1 MAEQP
6 KIKQP
11 LTLEYLDDIGQR
23 TIFEGVVSALDADR
37 FQASLAPTDAMLD
50 PGDEVRVRYCDE
62 KGLCFFSTR
71 VLEVVPGPR
80 VAVWLGTVAAA
91 QRSQRRRFM
100 RLSVQIPASCVHLD
114 AKGTPREECSTT
126 TLELGGN
133 GAGILSNHAFVV
145 GERVRFKLDFGEE
158 WGCAEGVATVK
169 RSVLA
174 LTSKGAENRIALQ
187 FVEIDAK
194 SQAKILSYLV
204 AARAEGAKLVGTRL
218 SP

>member
-6 KIKQP
+6 KLKQP
-11 LTLEYLDDIGQR
+11 LTLEYLDAGGER
-23 TIFEGVVSALDADR
+23 TIFEGVVTSLAPGQ
-37 FQASLAPTDAMLD
+37 FQASLAPSDALLD

-71 VLEVVPGPR
+71 VLEVVAGKR
-80 VAVWLGTVAAA
+80 ASVWLADGLKP

-100 RLSVQIPASCVHLD
+100 RLGVQIPAECVRLD
-114 AKGTPREECSTT
+114 SKNAPHEECSTT

-133 GAGILSNHAFVV
+133 GAGIVASSPFTV
-145 GERVRFKLDFGEE
+145 GERVRFELDFGED
-158 WGCAEGVATVK
+158 WGIAQGIATVK

-174 LTSKGAENRIALQ
+174 LTPKGAEYRVALQ
-187 FVEIDAK
+187 FTEIDAK

-204 AARAEGAKLVGTRL
+204 AARAEGAQVHPET
-218 SP
+218 